1 MYRVKRLDILAGFLA
16 LTCAAAVW
24 ALHQEERQEQIAS
37 SGETVLEIDPDTVR
51 SLSWE
56 YDGETLS
63 FHRDGPWIYDSDEAF
78 PVSGDSM
85 QELLETFRQLSAEG
99 QREILSF
106 AAYKRM
112 IEVSPSIKLSPG
124 QEKK

>member
-1 MYRVKRLDILAGFLA
+1 MYRVKRLYILAGVLA

-85 QELLETFRQLSAEG
+85 QELLETFRSFRAALGFEPIRAG
-99 QREILSF
+99 Q
-106 AAYKRM
+106 
-112 IEVSPSIKLSPG
+112 PG
-124 QEKK
+124 MHH

>member
-1 MYRVKRLDILAGFLA
+1 MYRVKRLYILAGVLA

-63 FHRDGPWIYDSDEAF
+63 SIGMDLGFTTATRHSQSVGTACRNCWRHSARSVQP
-78 PVSGDSM
+78 
-85 QELLETFRQLSAEG
+85 LSS
-99 QREILSF
+99 RSRRI
-106 AAYKRM
+106 
-112 IEVSPSIKLSPG
+112 
-124 QEKK
+124 

>member
-1 MYRVKRLDILAGFLA
+1 MYRVKRLYILAGVLA

-63 FHRDGPWIYDSDEAF
+63 FLGFTTATRHSQSVGTACRNCW
-78 PVSGDSM
+78 
-85 QELLETFRQLSAEG
+85 RHSA
-99 QREILSF
+99 RSVPPL
-106 AAYKRM
+106 
-112 IEVSPSIKLSPG
+112 
-124 QEKK
+124 